1 VKELTDSYKGI
12 MVILRHFI
20 SKDKYTENHCYRVS
34 QYAARIAVE
43 LGLAPSRVEDVRAA
57 VLLHDIGKLEVS
69 RQISARSRVCKARSG
84 RGIPPERRLSVECCR
99 YAPSARLALAGRGMS
114 KTPESTS
121 ARTDHGTCL
130 PQNP

>member
-1 VKELTDSYKGI
+1 MGTLYEHRNAQVKELTDSYKGI

-69 RQISARSRVCKARSG
+69 RQISARSCVVKHVLAGAS
-84 RGIPPERRLSVECCR
+84 RLSGGSR
-99 YAPSARLALAGRGMS
+99 SNAAGMR
-114 KTPESTS
+114 PRR
-121 ARTDHGTCL
+121 AWHWPDAA
-130 PQNP
+130 